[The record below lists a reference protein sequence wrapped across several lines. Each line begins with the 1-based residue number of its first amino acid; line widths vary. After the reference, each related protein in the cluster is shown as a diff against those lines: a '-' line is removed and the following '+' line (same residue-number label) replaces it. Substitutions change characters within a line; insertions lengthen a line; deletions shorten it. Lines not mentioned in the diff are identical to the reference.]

1 MTNCTQLQMMLLVV
15 SALAGSAWAAGSETF
30 PTTVSVSTSASA
42 PELFAANSLV
52 DGLNAIAGAQTY
64 KLEKLAAGT
73 APKTAVIAVGYGAA
87 TAVGLPVSPVQ

>member
-1 MTNCTQLQMMLLVV
+1 MTNCTLLQMMLLVV
-15 SALAGSAWAAGSETF
+15 SALAGSAWAAGPETI
-30 PTTVSVSTSASA
+30 PTTVSVSTSASE

-87 TAVGLPVSPVQ
+87 TAVGLPVSPAQ